1 MPVGYETMGN
11 GGHKVLVLHGWF
23 GDHTTFNPMK
33 DALSL
38 DEFTYVCADY
48 RGYGKSKSIRGDYT
62 MAEIS
67 KDAIELADS
76 LGWDRFSLVGHSMG
90 GMAVQRVLAD
100 APARARKL
108 VAITPVPASGVPFE
122 GDVLKLFEGAATSLD
137 NRRAIVDFSVGGRL
151 SKTWVDRVARYSEET
166 SSTEAFA
173 AYFKAWSKTN
183 FVDAIKGNKT
193 PIKVII
199 GQHDPSLTAEVMNAT
214 YMAWYPSAELEVMP
228 NAGHYPMDE
237 TPIALAT
244 SMEAFL
250 RK

>member
-1 MPVGYETMGN
+1 MPVGYATMGK

-23 GDHTTFNPMK
+23 GDHAMLNPMTA
-33 DALSL
+33 ALSL
-38 DEFTYVCADY
+38 DEFTYVSPDY
-48 RGYGKSKSIRGDYT
+48 RGYGKSKAIRGDYT

-67 KDAIELADS
+67 RDAIELADS
-76 LGWDRFSLVGHSMG
+76 LGWDTFSLVGHSMG

-100 APARARKL
+100 APARVRKL

-137 NRRAIVDFSVGGRL
+137 NRRAIVDFAVGGRL
-151 SKTWVDRVARYSEET
+151 SKTWVDRMARYSQET

-199 GQHDPSLTAEVMNAT
+199 GQHDPSITAEIMNAT
-214 YMAWYPSAELEVMP
+214 YMAWYPSAELEVIP

>member
-1 MPVGYETMGN
+1 MPVGYETMGK

-23 GDHTTFNPMK
+23 GDHTTLHPMK

-38 DEFTYVCADY
+38 DEFTYVSPDY
-48 RGYGKSKSIRGDYT
+48 RGYGKSKAIHGEYT

-76 LGWDRFSLVGHSMG
+76 LGWDKCSLGGHSMG

-100 APARARKL
+100 APARVRKL

-137 NRRAIVDFSVGGRL
+137 NRRAIVDFAVGGRL
-151 SKTWVDRVARYSEET
+151 SKTWVDRMARYSQDT

-199 GQHDPSLTAEVMNAT
+199 GQHDPSITAEVMNAT
-214 YMAWYPSAELEVMP
+214 YMAWYPSAELEVIP

>member
-1 MPVGYETMGN
+1 MPVGYETLGK

-23 GDHTTFNPMK
+23 GDHAMFNPMK

-67 KDAIELADS
+67 KDAIELVDS
-76 LGWDRFSLVGHSMG
+76 LGWDKFSLVGHSMG
-90 GMAVQRVLAD
+90 GMAAQRVLAD
-100 APARARKL
+100 APARVRKL

-122 GDVLKLFEGAATSLD
+122 GEVLKLFEGAATSLD
-137 NRRAIVDFSVGGRL
+137 NRRAIVDFAVGGRL
-151 SKTWVDRVARYSEET
+151 SKTWVDRMARHSQET

-199 GQHDPSLTAEVMNAT
+199 GQHDPSLTADVMNAT
-214 YMAWYPSAELEVMP
+214 YIAWYPSAELEVIP

-250 RK
+250 RE

>member
-1 MPVGYETMGN
+1 MPVGYATMGK
-11 GGHKVLVLHGWF
+11 GEHRVLVLHGWF
-23 GDHTTFNPMK
+23 GDHTMLTPMK

-38 DEFTYVCADY
+38 DEFTYVSMDY
-48 RGYGKSKSIRGDYT
+48 RGYGTSRAIRGDYT

-67 KDAIELADS
+67 KDAMELAGS
-76 LGWDRFSLVGHSMG
+76 LGWDRWSLVGHSMG

-100 APARARKL
+100 TPRRVRKL
-108 VAITPVPASGVPFE
+108 VAITPVPASGVPF
-122 GDVLKLFEGAATSLD
+122 DSDMLKLFEGAATSLD
-137 NRRAIVDFSVGGRL
+137 NRRAIIDFAVGGRL
-151 SKTWVDRVARYSEET
+151 SRTWVDRMARYSEET
-166 SSTEAFA
+166 ATIEAFA
-173 AYFKAWSKTN
+173 AYFQAWSKTS
-183 FVDAIKGNKT
+183 FVDAIKGNTT

-214 YMAWYPSAELEVMP
+214 YLAWYPNAELEVMP

-250 RK
+250 RR

>member
-1 MPVGYETMGN
+1 MTLGYETMGK

-38 DEFTYVCADY
+38 DEFTYVLPDY
-48 RGYGKSKSIRGDYT
+48 RGYGKSKSIRGDYA

-67 KDAIELADS
+67 KDAIELAGS
-76 LGWDRFSLVGHSMG
+76 LGWDRWSLVGHSMR

-100 APARARKL
+100 APARVRKL

-151 SKTWVDRVARYSEET
+151 SKTWVARMARYSEET
-166 SSTEAFA
+166 STTEAFA

-214 YMAWYPSAELEVMP
+214 YLAWYPNAELEVIP

-244 SMEAFL
+244 SVEAFL

>member
-1 MPVGYETMGN
+1 MPIGYETMGK

-33 DALSL
+33 GALSL
-38 DEFTYVCADY
+38 DEFTYVSLDY

-67 KDAIELADS
+67 KDAIELAGS
-76 LGWDRFSLVGHSMG
+76 LGWDKWSLVGHSMG

-100 APARARKL
+100 APARVRKL

-151 SKTWVDRVARYSEET
+151 SKTWVDRVARYSAET

-199 GQHDPSLTAEVMNAT
+199 GQHDPSLTTEVMKAT
-214 YMAWYPSAELEVMP
+214 YMAWYPAAELEVMP